1 MKTIQIT
8 NEILN
13 KIVENKPSRF
23 DMAVNFYCCLKQNDK
38 YYLVTYYYNPAWDL
52 WYPFYDD
59 VNKTP
64 IVKTSNSKT
73 YRELI
78 EETNQ
83 VLNVD
88 MENKLK
94 LAYKRFEE
102 LIGCKFKVK
111 QSKLGE
117 MFELK
122 YSKTANQFSIYKLYN
137 FIITDV
143 ENLEQIL
150 NPKKLKC
157 KLFELNK
164 LDNSKIVGN
173 AISFCKKAQNELKE
187 NAIEC

>member
-13 KIVENKPSRF
+13 IIVENKPSRF

-38 YYLVTYYYNPAWDL
+38 YYLVTYYYNPAWGL

-102 LIGCKFKVK
+102 LIGCKCKVK

>member
-1 MKTIQIT
+1 MKAIQIT

-13 KIVENKPSRF
+13 KNVENKPSRF
-23 DMAVNFYCCLKQNDK
+23 DMAVNFYCCIRQNGK

-102 LIGCKFKVK
+102 LIGCKCKVK

>member
-1 MKTIQIT
+1 
-8 NEILN
+8 
-13 KIVENKPSRF
+13 
-23 DMAVNFYCCLKQNDK
+23 
-38 YYLVTYYYNPAWDL
+38 
-52 WYPFYDD
+52 
-59 VNKTP
+59 
-64 IVKTSNSKT
+64 
-73 YRELI
+73 
-78 EETNQ
+78 
-83 VLNVD
+83 
-88 MENKLK
+88 
-94 LAYKRFEE
+94 
-102 LIGCKFKVK
+102 
-111 QSKLGE
+111 

-157 KLFELNK
+157 KLFELDK

>member
-1 MKTIQIT
+1 MKAIQIT

-13 KIVENKPSRF
+13 KNVENKPSRF
-23 DMAVNFYCCLKQNDK
+23 DMAVNFYCCIRQNGK

-102 LIGCKFKVK
+102 LIGCKCKVK

-137 FIITDV
+137 FTITDV

>member
-102 LIGCKFKVK
+102 LIGCKCKVK

>member
-13 KIVENKPSRF
+13 KNVENKPSRF

-102 LIGCKFKVK
+102 LIGCKCKVK

>member
-13 KIVENKPSRF
+13 KNVENKPSRF
-23 DMAVNFYCCLKQNDK
+23 DMAVNFYCCLRQNGK

-83 VLNVD
+83 VLNVNI
-88 MENKLK
+88 ENKLK
-94 LAYKRFEE
+94 LAYKRFKE
-102 LIGCKFKVK
+102 LIGCKCKVK

-117 MFELK
+117 MYELK

-157 KLFELNK
+157 KLFELDK
-164 LDNSKIVGN
+164 LDNAKIVGN
-173 AISFCKKAQNELKE
+173 AIYFCKEAQDELKA
-187 NAIEC
+187 NAIKC

>member
-8 NEILN
+8 NEILDN
-13 KIVENKPSRF
+13 NVKNKPSRF
-23 DMAVNFYCCLKQNDK
+23 DMAVSFYCCLRQTGK

-88 MENKLK
+88 IENKLK

-102 LIGCKFKVK
+102 LIGCKCKVK

-157 KLFELNK
+157 KLFELDK
-164 LDNSKIVGN
+164 LDNLKIVGN
-173 AISFCKKAQNELKE
+173 AICFCKEAQDELKE
-187 NAIEC
+187 NAIKM

>member
-1 MKTIQIT
+1 METIQIT

-102 LIGCKFKVK
+102 LIGCKCKVK

>member
-102 LIGCKFKVK
+102 LIGCKCKVK
-111 QSKLGE
+111 LSKLGE

-122 YSKTANQFSIYKLYN
+122 YSNTANQFSIYKLYN

-150 NPKKLKC
+150 NPKKLKS
-157 KLFELNK
+157 KLFELDK
-164 LDNSKIVGN
+164 LDNKKIVGN
-173 AISFCKKAQNELKE
+173 VICFCKEAQDELKE

>member
-102 LIGCKFKVK
+102 LIGCKCKVK

-173 AISFCKKAQNELKE
+173 TISFCKKAQNELKE

>member
-1 MKTIQIT
+1 MKAIQIT

-13 KIVENKPSRF
+13 KNVENKPSRF
-23 DMAVNFYCCLKQNDK
+23 DMAVNFYCCIRQNGK

-88 MENKLK
+88 IENKLK

-102 LIGCKFKVK
+102 LIGCKCKVK